1 MKDRQRERE
10 SHIQRLRQRHS
21 DRDIERQ
28 TQSLRHIDCDTVT
41 DKRDRD
47 WATVT
52 ETGIK
57 TCTVTETEL
66 VLMESVQCYF
76 SVLFST
82 L

>member
-1 MKDRQRERE
+1 
-10 SHIQRLRQRHS
+10 
-21 DRDIERQ
+21 
-28 TQSLRHIDCDTVT
+28 VT